1 MNRSVQV
8 IQARG
13 SSEGGNDGLASQG
26 CASAGNSSLAGV
38 IGFGTPAANDSR
50 SGSITAMVNTMPS
63 SQVVDSAISTMPSPF
78 QDGMHVSE
86 SGEPIGSSA
95 NDAQGSGDDI
105 EHAKDGDSA
114 SERWEYMPVLLP
126 RGLVDGSSLSLSSHA
141 VLDDRHSREVE
152 EVRAGNRVGGVGRF
166 ITGLLP
172 DFRGRKM

>member
-13 SSEGGNDGLASQG
+13 SSEGGNDGRASQG

-38 IGFGTPAANDSR
+38 IGFENPAANDSR
-50 SGSITAMVNTMPS
+50 SGSITATVNTMPS

-86 SGEPIGSSA
+86 SGEPVGSRA
-95 NDAQGSGDDI
+95 NDAGSGDDV

-114 SERWEYMPVLLP
+114 SERWEYMPGLLP
-126 RGLVDGSSLSLSSHA
+126 GGLVDGSSLSLSSHA
-141 VLDDRHSREVE
+141 VLDDRHGREVE
-152 EVRAGNRVGGVGRF
+152 EVRAGSRVGGVGRF